1 MPNPNPEESG
11 VYHRTPTPQDEAHDR
26 RSGIDRREDSQ
37 ERLDHHDRRLLK
49 LERLVSES
57 DKNIAVTSATV
68 KGLSTTM
75 DARLQA
81 ITSGIETIASGQRHT
96 ERSVA
101 DIAASV
107 ALCTNRITEIEGLRQ
122 RGEGA
127 LWIVRLLGLSAVV
140 SFFLWV
146 VRNWKG

>member
-1 MPNPNPEESG
+1 
-11 VYHRTPTPQDEAHDR
+11 
-26 RSGIDRREDSQ
+26 
-37 ERLDHHDRRLLK
+37 

-57 DKNIAVTSATV
+57 DKNISVTSATV

-75 DARLQA
+75 DARLQT
-81 ITSGIETIASGQRHT
+81 ISSGIEAITTGQRNT

-107 ALCTNRITEIEGLRQ
+107 TVCTNRIAEIESLRQ

-127 LWIVRLLGLSAVV
+127 LWLVRLLGLSAVIT
-140 SFFLWV
+140 FFLWV
-146 VRNWKG
+146 IRNWKS